1 MPLDSWNEA
10 ADQVNIGGFYPTVD
24 QTWTPRGEVQLSSS
38 GIVTVQFQTLCC
50 LLDVGWGVETTF
62 HCQQETTCIV
72 FTVRVLLPACECVI
86 IAAIAEA
93 LLSTSI
99 RCFLYLSVWETCG
112 QIWWRW
118 LHRCGA
124 AYCIKTCVG
133 KMKNEGRAWMWE
145 CWPSGSIPITSHL
158 VSSHR
163 KMGWLLYIFPQKT
176 HFLSSYC
183 FLFVILLK
191 IIKHFKFIHSFLQ
204 RMHVF
209 MYLFGRYYSSQI
221 YLRYS
226 AYIFAKRLINH
237 WIYNDT
243 DRLPEQFQIYL

>member
-1 MPLDSWNEA
+1 MPLDSWNKA

-133 KMKNEGRAWMWE
+133 KRRMKAGHGCGSVGRRVQS
-145 CWPSGSIPITSHL
+145 PSHHIWSRPTERWADFCI
-158 VSSHR
+158 SSL
-163 KMGWLLYIFPQKT
+163 KKLIF
-176 HFLSSYC
+176 
-183 FLFVILLK
+183 
-191 IIKHFKFIHSFLQ
+191 
-204 RMHVF
+204 
-209 MYLFGRYYSSQI
+209 
-221 YLRYS
+221 
-226 AYIFAKRLINH
+226 
-237 WIYNDT
+237 
-243 DRLPEQFQIYL
+243 